1 MSNET
6 REISNQ
12 DGQAI
17 ALYEIVF
24 GDTVWRYTSADQ
36 DVPITVDVE
45 GVPTDIVYT
54 AIPISD
60 DGMSQGGS
68 SNNDITVTCVADI
81 PLVDLFHSTPPST
94 EIWLTVRR
102 MHEGE
107 ADTPLIFWTGTVSNV
122 KRKEDN
128 ASAEIIGQSLLASF
142 GRAGLRLAWTRGC
155 AHMIYDSEC
164 KVNKIDFAHNAVI
177 TALSGNSVTID
188 DAGGF
193 AAGYFDGGMIE
204 WEATAE
210 GTIDRRGIS
219 ASLSDTEL
227 VIYGTTYRLE
237 VGMAVTLY
245 PGCNLTTDHCKN
257 KFDNLANYGGVKQMT
272 GKNPFD
278 GTALV

>member
-1 MSNET
+1 MSNES

-17 ALYEIVF
+17 ALYEISF
-24 GDTVWRYTSADQ
+24 GATQWLYTSADE
-36 DVPITVDVE
+36 DVTVGGD
-45 GVPTDIVYT
+45 TYT

-68 SNNDITVTCVADI
+68 SNNDITVTCDASI

-107 ADTPLIFWTGTVSNV
+107 AGTPLIFWIGTVSNV

-142 GRAGLRLAWTRGC
+142 SRAGLRLAWTRGC
-155 AHMIYDSEC
+155 PHMIYDSEC
-164 KVNKIDFAHNAVI
+164 KVNKSDFAHATTI
-177 TALSGNSVTID
+177 TALTGNTISIASD
-188 DAGGF
+188 GGH
-193 AAGYFDGGMIE
+193 AAGYFDGGFFE

-219 ASLSDTEL
+219 GSVDSDTL
-227 VIYGTTYRLE
+227 TIFGTTYRLE
-237 VGMAVTLY
+237 VGMAITLY

-257 KFDNLANYGGVKQMT
+257 KFNNLANYGGCKQMT

>member
-1 MSNET
+1 MSNQT

-12 DGQAI
+12 DGQPI
-17 ALYEIVF
+17 ALYEIVW
-24 GDTVWRYTSADQ
+24 GSTIWRYTSAD
-36 DVPITVDVE
+36 
-45 GVPTDIVYT
+45 TDQAIAALGAQAFV

-68 SNNDITVTCVADI
+68 TNNDISVTASVDI

-107 ADTPLIFWTGTVSNV
+107 VDMPFIFWIGTIGNV

-128 ASAEIIGQSLLASF
+128 ASCEIIGQSLLSSF
-142 GRAGLRLAWTRGC
+142 ARAGLRLAWTRGC
-155 AHMIYDSEC
+155 PHMIYDSEC
-164 KVNKIDFAHNAVI
+164 KVDKADFGHTTTI
-177 TALSGNSVTID
+177 TALTGNTISIAS
-188 DAGGF
+188 AGGNP
-193 AAGYFDGGMIE
+193 AGYFDGGMVE
-204 WEATAE
+204 WEATVE

-219 ASLSDTEL
+219 ASVDADTL
-227 VIYGTTYRLE
+227 TIYGTTYRLV
-237 VGMAVTLY
+237 VGMSVTLY

-278 GTALV
+278 GTAII